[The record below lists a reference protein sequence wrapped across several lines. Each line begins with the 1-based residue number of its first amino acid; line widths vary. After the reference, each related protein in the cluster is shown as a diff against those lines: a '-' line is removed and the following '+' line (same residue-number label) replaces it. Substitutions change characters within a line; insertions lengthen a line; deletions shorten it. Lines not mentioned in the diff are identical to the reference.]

1 MTMPAS
7 QTLLGEV
14 LQTWVWISLSVLF
27 QTTDLHNTGNVSYAV
42 PGFHGMFTIAAEGV
56 NHTPEFTA
64 GAGSQASYERC
75 LDCAAGMAVV
85 ACQMLVD
92 DEFAAQVKEDF
103 QRDA

>member
-1 MTMPAS
+1 MS
-7 QTLLGEV
+7 
-14 LQTWVWISLSVLF
+14 LQSTN
-27 QTTDLHNTGNVSYAV
+27 LHDIGNVSYAV

-64 GAGSQASYERC
+64 GAGSQASYRRC

-92 DEFAAQVKEDF
+92 NDFAAQVKEDF